1 MTKKLQERLHHA
13 LKRNQHKSEY
23 YDNKYSGK
31 EDRHTFHGGWNLG
44 YWEGR
49 VAAFEECLDLL
60 EELGMVEKFDI
71 FEYLNFKEKE

>member
-1 MTKKLQERLHHA
+1 MTKELQKRLYQI
-13 LKRNQHKSEY
+13 LERNQRKSEY

-31 EDRHTFHGGWNLG
+31 EDKYTFHGGWNLG

-49 VAAFEECLDLL
+49 VTAFEECLDLL